1 MTPIIFDTTL
11 KIEKVLGSRKSIVY
25 SASSSE
31 GNRKQDVVS
40 GWPELFDGKRH
51 QGISLLK
58 LYCQT
63 VSVRN
68 NSFPL
73 NLNGSTMNYDYA
85 MLHSLCICL
94 HMRFV

>member
-1 MTPIIFDTTL
+1 MTL

-51 QGISLLK
+51 QGISLK
-58 LYCQT
+58 K
-63 VSVRN
+63 S
-68 NSFPL
+68 SFIFF
-73 NLNGSTMNYDYA
+73 Y
-85 MLHSLCICL
+85 
-94 HMRFV
+94 

>member
-1 MTPIIFDTTL
+1 MTHVKCHMIF

-51 QGISLLK
+51 QGISLIK
-58 LYCQT
+58 KYFHFFISSPT
-63 VSVRN
+63 VGDQPPQVEAQLR
-68 NSFPL
+68 
-73 NLNGSTMNYDYA
+73 
-85 MLHSLCICL
+85 
-94 HMRFV
+94 